1 MRLCRWGV
9 VCAWSPDN
17 SSVGSCCVCPRQRL
31 VVIGTRVLG
40 SYPVSVSSPVAY
52 RTVVSLWGRRDFPY
66 ASCSKCSQLLTRTRA
81 SVSSSRL
88 VFRTTGG
95 VTVGNF
101 T

>member
-9 VCAWSPDN
+9 VCAWPPDN
-17 SSVGSCCVCPRQRL
+17 SSVGSCCVCPQQRP
-31 VVIGTRVLG
+31 VVVGTRVLG
-40 SYPVSVSSPVAY
+40 SYPVSVSSPVSY
-52 RTVVSLWGRRDFPY
+52 RTPVSWWGRRDFPH
-66 ASCSKCSQLLTRTRA
+66 ASCSRCPRLLTRTGA

-95 VTVGNF
+95 VTIGNF